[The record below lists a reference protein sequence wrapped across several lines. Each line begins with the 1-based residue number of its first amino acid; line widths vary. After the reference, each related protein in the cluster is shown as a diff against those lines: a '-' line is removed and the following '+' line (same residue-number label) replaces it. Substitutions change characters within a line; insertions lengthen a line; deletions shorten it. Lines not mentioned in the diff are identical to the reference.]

1 MFLFSFFLGEMR
13 DFHANPL
20 GLPTDKVWHSD
31 PAFRITLS
39 VLGIFIVLVLCTV
52 ATAFLVKR
60 KN

>member
-1 MFLFSFFLGEMR
+1 LEKACQLFLFSFFLGEMR

-20 GLPTDKVWHSD
+20 GLPTDKVWHS
-31 PAFRITLS
+31 
-39 VLGIFIVLVLCTV
+39 VLGIFIIALVLCTV